1 MIFCNFFQILI
12 IKGNWPVG
20 LLIHIP
26 ALCWLS
32 HSVPLNFYEINLC
45 YYKYR
50 EAVRICPL
58 INQSSTV
65 QLSRIIWILK
75 LIFESKWE
83 TQNYWPSMTRL
94 MARVRAL
101 TNSPLDPKKKK
112 LGDISINFN
121 LDYQGPDYEY
131 LKYRIVGTRPG
142 RRRVNLRKNVLKK
155 KKEKGNYIKQL

>member
-12 IKGNWPVG
+12 IKGIWPVG

-26 ALCWLS
+26 ALCWLC

-101 TNSPLDPKKKK
+101 TNSPLDPKKNLKEISQLILILIIRGPESWE
-112 LGDISINFN
+112 LG
-121 LDYQGPDYEY
+121 L
-131 LKYRIVGTRPG
+131 VGEE
-142 RRRVNLRKNVLKK
+142 L
-155 KKEKGNYIKQL
+155 I